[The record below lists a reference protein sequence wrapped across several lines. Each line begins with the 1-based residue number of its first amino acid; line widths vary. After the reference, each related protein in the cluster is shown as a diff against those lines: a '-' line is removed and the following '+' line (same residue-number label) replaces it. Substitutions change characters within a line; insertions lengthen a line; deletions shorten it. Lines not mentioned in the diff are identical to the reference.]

1 MSEKKISPYDKTAE
15 AFVVST
21 NSDLTEGRGHRVV
34 EAICEIE
41 TTAIRLARGAD
52 VQGTDGSVEKIL
64 LYHPEQE
71 NIHWRTWWYGPINLV
86 RPNRADK
93 EMQKSMKDAQAKTS
107 AARRAVAKARDLGL
121 TDAEIQAIAGSSDEP
136 A

>member
-1 MSEKKISPYDKTAE
+1 MSESKNEEDVKE
-15 AFVVST
+15 AFVVSI
-21 NSDLTEGRGHRVV
+21 NSDLTEGKGYRVV

-41 TTAIRLARGAD
+41 TTAIRLAKGAD

-64 LYHPEQE
+64 LYHPEKE

-86 RPNRADK
+86 RPNLADK
-93 EMQKSMKDAQAKTS
+93 EMQKSIHEARAKTS
-107 AARRAVAKARDLGL
+107 AARRAVAKARELGL
-121 TDAEIQAIAGSSDEP
+121 TDAEIQAIADSSSDEP